1 MNPLPNCYGTMFPD
15 LSVEVFNVPHEGKAF
30 TLTVESSGGAVTGR
44 HTQVKMDEWLACA
57 ECPAYRS
64 CYDLCV
70 GRMLLHRAAQTYGI
84 ERAL

>member
-1 MNPLPNCYGTMFPD
+1 MFPD
-15 LSVEVFNVPHEGKAF
+15 LSVENFNVPHEGKAF
-30 TLTVESSGGAVTGR
+30 TLTVESSGGAVTER
-44 HTQVKMDEWLACA
+44 HTAVKMDEWLACT

-70 GRMLLHRAAQTYGI
+70 GRMLLHRVAQSYGR